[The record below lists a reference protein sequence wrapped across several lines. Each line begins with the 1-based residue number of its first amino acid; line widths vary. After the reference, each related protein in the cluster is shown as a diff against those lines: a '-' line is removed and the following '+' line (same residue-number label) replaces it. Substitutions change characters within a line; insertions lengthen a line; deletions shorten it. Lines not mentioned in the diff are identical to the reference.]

1 MFGCLV
7 FGLSAVHCTEKSLA
21 FKRVRLRQWH
31 TKAQEKKRVINTKI
45 PATPVGAHPK
55 PGLIVA
61 QVCDQRYAVK
71 HLLSILKMTNYYS
84 ISPKRIV
91 TFFVQRENIVSDRPF
106 SLGKDL
112 DPTLSTLNAT
122 AWQHQKPARLT
133 ACVGTHWQRKRHRN
147 VTQCK
152 THCIHSHFKSS
163 TSSFQSTA
171 SSLARMT

>member
-71 HLLSILKMTNYYS
+71 HLLSILKITDYYS

-112 DPTLSTLNAT
+112 DPTLSTLN
-122 AWQHQKPARLT
+122 
-133 ACVGTHWQRKRHRN
+133 
-147 VTQCK
+147 
-152 THCIHSHFKSS
+152 
-163 TSSFQSTA
+163 TSDGMAPPEA
-171 SSLARMT
+171 S

>member
-1 MFGCLV
+1 MV
-7 FGLSAVHCTEKSLA
+7 YQQSIVRKRAWHSRESGLDNGTQ
-21 FKRVRLRQWH
+21 KR
-31 TKAQEKKRVINTKI
+31 KKKKRVINTKI

-112 DPTLSTLNAT
+112 DPTLSTLNAM

-133 ACVGTHWQRKRHRN
+133 ACVGTH
-147 VTQCK
+147 
-152 THCIHSHFKSS
+152 
-163 TSSFQSTA
+163 
-171 SSLARMT
+171 